1 MESLYGWLGRRVVVH
16 LYSREGM
23 ALGTL
28 EGRVADVAKGVEV
41 APGMRK
47 DLAYVVDIETDG
59 APYKNSSGKE
69 NEGWFAVQDLEARD
83 PQLQRWFV
91 N

>member
-1 MESLYGWLGRRVVVH
+1 MASLYEWLGKRVAVH
-16 LYSREGM
+16 LYTQEGW

-28 EGRVADVAKGVEV
+28 YGRVADVARGVEV

-59 APYKNSSGKE
+59 APYKNSTGKE
-69 NEGWFAVQDLEARD
+69 NEGWFAVQDLESRD
-83 PQLQRWFV
+83 PQVQRWFA